1 MHALTLCEGCSRHVR
16 EADPRCPF
24 CDTPRAATT
33 SPPLEP
39 APRSLPR
46 ALIATL
52 GVTLSVGACQ
62 SPGTT
67 ATPQTP
73 QTPQTPRV
81 EPHTVIAAPYG
92 APPPPP
98 TDAAP
103 APPQLS
109 WTISLSEPIAMAARS
124 RTPLEIVARNL
135 YDRPIDTHRER
146 LTMRVNGQ
154 ESTAFAL
161 SFGNGVMG
169 PEWQTV
175 PPRGTARDARNLLEA
190 LMPAPG
196 EYMLELFLDGRR
208 VAARRVSVVP

>member
-24 CDTPRAATT
+24 CDTPRAATST
-33 SPPLEP
+33 PPLEP

-52 GVTLSVGACQ
+52 GVTLSAGACQ
-62 SPGTT
+62 
-67 ATPQTP
+67 PQ
-73 QTPQTPRV
+73 RV
-81 EPHTVIAAPYG
+81 DPHTVIAAPYG

-103 APPQLS
+103 AAPQLS
-109 WTISLSEPIAMAARS
+109 WMITLSDPISMAARS

-135 YDRPIDTHRER
+135 YDRPIDAHRER
-146 LTMRVNGQ
+146 LTLRVNGQ
-154 ESTAFAL
+154 ESAAFAL
-161 SFGNGVMG
+161 SFSNGVIG
-169 PEWQTV
+169 PDWQTV
-175 PPRGTARDARNLLEA
+175 PPRGTSRDARNLLEA

-196 EYMLELFLDGRR
+196 EYLLELFLDGRR

>member
-1 MHALTLCEGCSRHVR
+1 MHALTFCEGCSRHVR

-24 CDTPRAATT
+24 CDAPRAATT

-39 APRSLPR
+39 TPRSLPR
-46 ALIATL
+46 ALLATL
-52 GVTLSVGACQ
+52 GVTLTVGACQ
-62 SPGTT
+62 SHP
-67 ATPQTP
+67 
-73 QTPQTPRV
+73 
-81 EPHTVIAAPYG
+81 VIAAPYG

-103 APPQLS
+103 VPPQLS
-109 WTISLSEPIAMAARS
+109 WFITLSDPIAMAARS

-154 ESTAFAL
+154 ESAAFAL

-190 LMPAPG
+190 LMPTPG
-196 EYMLELFLDGRR
+196 EYLLELFLDGRR
-208 VAARRVSVVP
+208 VAARRVTVTP

>member
-16 EADPRCPF
+16 ESDPRCPF
-24 CDTPRAATT
+24 CDAPRAAST
-33 SPPLEP
+33 PPPQELT
-39 APRSLPR
+39 PRSLPR

-73 QTPQTPRV
+73 RV
-81 EPHTVIAAPYG
+81 EPHPGIAAPYG

-109 WTISLSEPIAMAARS
+109 WRITLSDPIAMAARAH
-124 RTPLEIVARNL
+124 TPLLIVAQNHF
-135 YDRPIDTHRER
+135 DRPIEAHRER
-146 LTMRVNGQ
+146 LTLRVNGA
-154 ESTAFAL
+154 ESAAFTL

-169 PEWQTV
+169 PEWQAV
-175 PPRGTARDARNLLEA
+175 PPRSTVRDARNMLEA
-190 LMPAPG
+190 LMPTPG

>member
-24 CDTPRAATT
+24 CDAPRATTT

-39 APRSLPR
+39 APRNLPR
-46 ALIATL
+46 ALVATL
-52 GVTLSVGACQ
+52 GVTLTVGACQ
-62 SPGTT
+62 SPGST
-67 ATPQTP
+67 AAAQTP
-73 QTPQTPRV
+73 PPRRV
-81 EPHTVIAAPYG
+81 EPHPVIAAPYG

-109 WTISLSEPIAMAARS
+109 WFITLSDPIAMAARS

-135 YDRPIDTHRER
+135 YDRPIDAHRER
-146 LTMRVNGQ
+146 LTLRVNGQ
-154 ESTAFAL
+154 ESAAFAL

-175 PPRGTARDARNLLEA
+175 PPRGVARDTRNLLEA
-190 LMPAPG
+190 LMPTPG

-208 VAARRVSVVP
+208 VAARRVTVTP